1 MQRFEGKV
9 ALVTG
14 AARGIGRGMALC
26 LAEEGANIIV
36 NDLPPAEGLGARGT
50 VREIEALGRRALAY
64 DADISDR
71 EQVAALF
78 AAGVAHFGRIDVVV
92 ANAAFSIREPV
103 IEAQWEH
110 VLRTLEVT
118 QFGVYHTC
126 QAAAQQ
132 MVKQGGGGKIVIIGS
147 ILGEIAFPNSAAYNM
162 AKAAVNHLGRTLA
175 AELAAHRINVNV
187 DQPRLYRYARRAQ
200 IRHRGADRSRPRAT
214 CPGAGWAR
222 RATSAARWPTSPA
235 TTPTISPAARWWWMA
250 DISWPC
256 ACRNPEVTLQVRAS
270 KRECSPSS
278 YISTDGEKESATD
291 RRKVPCVPQ
300 AEHSGVQTH
309 RMQGTCT

>member
-14 AARGIGRGMALC
+14 AARGIGRGVALC

-50 VREIEALGRRALAY
+50 VREVEALGRQALAY
-64 DADISDR
+64 DADIADR

-103 IEAQWEH
+103 IEARWEH

-132 MVKQGGGGKIVIIGS
+132 MVRQGGGKIVIIGS
-147 ILGEIAFPNSAAYNM
+147 ILGEIPFLNSAAYNM

-187 DQPRLYRYARRAQ
+187 VNPGYIDTPGERKFATEEQ
-200 IRHRGADRSRPRAT
+200 IAL
-214 CPGAGWAR
+214 
-222 RATSAARWPTSPA
+222 AARSLPWGRLG
-235 TTPTISPAARWWWMA
+235 TPRDIGRAVAYLASDDA
-250 DISWPC
+250 D
-256 ACRNPEVTLQVRAS
+256 
-270 KRECSPSS
+270 
-278 YISTDGEKESATD
+278 YITGSALVVDGGYKLAMRLSES
-291 RRKVPCVPQ
+291 
-300 AEHSGVQTH
+300 
-309 RMQGTCT
+309 

>member
-14 AARGIGRGMALC
+14 AARGIGRGVALC
-26 LAEEGANIIV
+26 LAEEGANLIV
-36 NDLPPAEGLGARGT
+36 NDLPPVEGLGARGT
-50 VREIEALGRRALAY
+50 MREVEALGRRALAF

-118 QFGVYHTC
+118 QFGAYHTC

-132 MVKQGGGGKIVIIGS
+132 MVQQGDGGKIVIIGS
-147 ILGEIAFPNSAAYNM
+147 ILGEIAFPNSAGYNM
-162 AKAAVNHLGRTLA
+162 AKAAVNHLCRSLA
-175 AELAAHRINVNV
+175 TELATHRINVNV
-187 DQPRLYRYARRAQ
+187 INPGYIDTPGERKFATEAQ
-200 IRHRGADRSRPRAT
+200 IEQSARNLPWGRLGTPRDIGRAVAFLASADADYIT
-214 CPGAGWAR
+214 G
-222 RATSAARWPTSPA
+222 SAL
-235 TTPTISPAARWWWMA
+235 
-250 DISWPC
+250 
-256 ACRNPEVTLQVRAS
+256 VV
-270 KRECSPSS
+270 
-278 YISTDGEKESATD
+278 DGGYKLAM
-291 RRKVPCVPQ
+291 
-300 AEHSGVQTH
+300 HL
-309 RMQGTCT
+309 